1 MPVFL
6 NIGSAPARTTGH
18 PAAQTQGTSAA
29 TRTQDFFSTRN
40 FSSDSRPGT
49 LSGPTQH
56 ISGEFSFDS
65 EHELTGFINH
75 G

>member
-1 MPVFL
+1 LVLLPHAL
-6 NIGSAPARTTGH
+6 PATPLH
-18 PAAQTQGTSAA
+18 KLKELPQQHVPKTSS
-29 TRTQDFFSTRN
+29 STRN